1 MTFIDPKGLLNIPKE
16 DPKIQFHKTIK
27 NLESRLAATAGEKP
41 VVLNSFIMSSTKA
54 ADLKERWAV
63 TQAEYEEKN
72 VYTLDNGQSV
82 EKMIDKILAE

>member
-1 MTFIDPKGLLNIPKE
+1 
-16 DPKIQFHKTIK
+16 
-27 NLESRLAATAGEKP
+27 
-41 VVLNSFIMSSTKA
+41 MSSTKA